1 MRHGECQRGL
11 RRNLGQHRC
20 TDGRNEELRA
30 RSAPRTRRHPAVR
43 RRPGS
48 CHPDWDYARSRP
60 RSGRQVVYLGHD
72 RNAPS
77 IEEGRPGV
85 ELIRSH
91 VATQLPTRD
100 NSSSSLVV
108 RPSPPP
114 RYPRSMKFPPVQ
126 PFPDDAFTRVLCVVA
141 HPDDLEYGTSSA
153 VAAWTAKGIEVAY
166 LLLTRGEAGIDTMD
180 PKATAE
186 LRVCEQIKGS
196 HEVGVTQVDFLD
208 YPDGVLQYSIA
219 MRRDIARAIRSF
231 RPDALVAGACDVEFA
246 IGLNQADHRV
256 AGLAAVDAMR
266 DAANRWVFPELLDGG
281 LEPHSTRWLLTN
293 GFEHATHGV
302 DISGEPLERGIASLE
317 AHVEYL
323 AAIPGHP
330 APRDMISSFTALQ
343 GKSMGVPN
351 GVLFRAWD
359 SQARPALLE
368 ELQAA
373 QEQRAYAA
381 DAANPDWMI
390 THDGSIP
397 S

>member
-1 MRHGECQRGL
+1 MLHGECQRGL
-11 RRNLGQHRC
+11 RCNLGQHRC
-20 TDGRNEELRA
+20 ADGRNEELRA

-48 CHPDWDYARSRP
+48 RHPDWDYAGSGP
-60 RSGRQVVYLGHD
+60 RSGRQVLHVGHD
-72 RNAPS
+72 GTVAS

-85 ELIRSH
+85 EPGPE
-91 VATQLPTRD
+91 VMNAKQPPTRE
-100 NSSSSLVV
+100 NLSSSL
-108 RPSPPP
+108 RRTSESAA

-153 VAAWTAKGIEVAY
+153 VAAWTANGIEVAY

-186 LRVCEQIKGS
+186 LRVREQIKGS
-196 HEVGVTQVDFLD
+196 DEVGVTQVDFFD
-208 YPDGVLQYSIA
+208 YPDGVLEYSIA

-231 RPDALVAGACDVEFA
+231 RPDALVVSAWDVEFLA

-281 LEPHSTRWLLTN
+281 LEPHSTRWLITN
-293 GFEHATHGV
+293 GFENATHGV

-317 AHVEYL
+317 AHAQYL

-330 APRDMISSFTALQ
+330 APRDMISGFTALQ
-343 GKSMGVPN
+343 GKAMGVGN
-351 GVLFRAWD
+351 AVLFRAWD

-368 ELQAA
+368 ELQAV
-373 QEQRAYAA
+373 QEK
-381 DAANPDWMI
+381 
-390 THDGSIP
+390 S
-397 S
+397 